1 MITENTC
8 VQLCATHTLTPNAF
22 GLISPNYEKEL
33 ALLKSL
39 VNEEGILQPLVINEE
54 GLIIS
59 GVRRWKVA
67 QELGM
72 ETIPVI
78 VVSAGENEVEKLVI
92 QYNQYQEKK
101 EVERYLEWERIKVL
115 YGVGRGSRIDK
126 NPLLLK
132 LKDNTIGSLSKSQY
146 EAYRKLFCLVEEIG
160 ADRNEI
166 INKLMSGQTVNGLKK
181 SLTIVKSKKRVSE
194 MKESI
199 NISMDDLK
207 LLNSCSFG
215 GDGLEDDSVDCVI
228 TSPPYFCY
236 RQYGNS
242 SETQVELGQENTSEE
257 FVKNLVSHFVSIKPK
272 LKPTAKVWVNIMDTY
287 KNGIYLN
294 VVEQFTCEMVNKGFY
309 VLDKWIWM
317 KNNPTPMPTRGANIS
332 HENLI
337 CFGVQPNLSFNELKI
352 ERESIHLV
360 SEWTYNNGSKMKS
373 AFFLDEKVV
382 QTNVNDFR
390 ELMKKC
396 EERGIPFTHSA
407 GFPIEIPSLLI
418 ALSTEPG
425 DLVVDLFSGTASTG
439 ESALSLK
446 RRYVGY
452 EINPAYH
459 EVAQIRLE
467 DYIADTIFT
476 FYSEDEEYMG
486 EFVLAA

>member
-1 MITENTC
+1 MIAENTC
-8 VQLCATHTLTPNAF
+8 VQLRATHTLTPNNYGF
-22 GLISPNYEKEL
+22 ESPDFKSEL

-39 VNEEGILQPLVINEE
+39 IKVEGILEPIVINEN
-54 GLIIS
+54 GFIIS
-59 GVRRWKVA
+59 GNRRWKVA
-67 QELGM
+67 TEIEL
-72 ETIPVI
+72 EQVPVI
-78 VVSAGENEVEKLVI
+78 VLNVKEEDLEKI
-92 QYNQYQEKK
+92 SIHFNQYREKT
-101 EVERYLEWERIKVL
+101 EVERYLEWERIKFL
-115 YGVGRGSRIDK
+115 YGIGQGSRIDRSP
-126 NPLLLK
+126 NLRELR
-132 LKDNTIGSLSKSQY
+132 DNTIGYLSRSQY
-146 EAYRKLFCLVEEIG
+146 EGYQKLFRMIDAEGL
-160 ADRNEI
+160 DRGEFI
-166 INKLMSGQTVNGLKK
+166 FKLMRGETLNGLLK
-181 SLTIVKSKKRVSE
+181 SLSISQSIKRVCE
-194 MKESI
+194 LKESI
-199 NISMDDLK
+199 NISRDDLK
-207 LLNSCSFG
+207 LLNSSSFG
-215 GDGLEDDSVDCVI
+215 GDGLEDGSVGCII
-228 TSPPYFCY
+228 TSPPYYNY

-242 SETQVELGQENTSEE
+242 SENQVELGQEKTPEE
-257 FVKNLVSHFVSIKPK
+257 FVKNLVAHFVSVKPK

-294 VVEQFTCEMVNKGFY
+294 IVERFICEMDRMGFY

-382 QTNVNDFR
+382 KTNVNDFR
-390 ELMKKC
+390 ELIKKC

-407 GFPIEIPSLLI
+407 GFPIEIPNLLI

-425 DLVVDLFSGTASTG
+425 DLVVDLFSGTATTG
-439 ESALSLK
+439 EAALSLK